1 MHTIKFNHTF
11 PLEIGTQEFM
21 ITVTGTFTPG
31 EPASVDE
38 YGRPDECDSD
48 DELNIETLKIDGQ
61 RIPYFTTLMDA
72 DILAKIEDKTRDEI
86 TAAAE

>member
-1 MHTIKFNHTF
+1 MRTINFNHTF

-31 EPASVDE
+31 ERASTDE

-61 RIPYFTTLMDA
+61 RIPYFVTLMDST
-72 DILAKIEDKTRDEI
+72 IIEMIEDKTRDEI
-86 TAAAE
+86 MAAAE